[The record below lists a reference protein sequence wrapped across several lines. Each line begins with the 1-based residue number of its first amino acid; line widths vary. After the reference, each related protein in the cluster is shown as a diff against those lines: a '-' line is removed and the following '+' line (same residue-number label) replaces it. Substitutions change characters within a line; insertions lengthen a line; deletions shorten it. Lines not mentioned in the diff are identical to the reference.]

1 MPEFVMEGRDHAARA
16 ESEFVFGF
24 IEAMFFTE
32 TSPAFDS
39 SEWST
44 DERRAA
50 SEDGTCDGQIPG
62 DVGYSD
68 LHPDSLAAIRADC
81 EAWQAANA
89 ELLAIA
95 CGPMSGYD
103 EVQAGR
109 DYWFT
114 RNGHGVGFWDRE
126 ELRRDLARDE
136 NGAWVNDG
144 EERGFDFADTLGN
157 ALSDACRYQEVHV
170 WFGDHVACGDAPF
183 VHVDL

>member
-1 MPEFVMEGRDHAARA
+1 MPEFVMEGRNHAARM
-16 ESEFVFGF
+16 ESEFVLGF

-32 TSPAFDS
+32 SDS
-39 SEWST
+39 SFCAADWFT
-44 DERRAA
+44 DERRAQSDA
-50 SEDGTCDGQIPG
+50 GQLAELPC

-81 EAWQAANA
+81 EAWQAVNA
-89 ELLAIA
+89 ELLAFA

-126 ELRRDLARDE
+126 ELRRDMARREDGTWTDTGEDE
-136 NGAWVNDG
+136 GLPFVG
-144 EERGFDFADTLGN
+144 SLGGL
-157 ALSDACRYQEVHV
+157 LSDACRYSEVHV
-170 WFGDHVACGDAPF
+170 FFGNHVEHGDAPF